1 GSSPVAPAHRPSR
14 LTARIGGGS
23 SRMISRRHRLA
34 LAFGGASDR
43 PPSKRKGSTSADV
56 ACPTPK
62 RPFWADWD
70 GTVME
75 QRGRNGWQ
83 TFGSPKGRK
92 WLDLAP
98 NRCHWL
104 PPVAVWIAW

>member
-1 GSSPVAPAHRPSR
+1 
-14 LTARIGGGS
+14 
-23 SRMISRRHRLA
+23 MISRRHRLA

-83 TFGSPKGRK
+83 TFGSPEVQKR
-92 WLDLAP
+92 LYVARD
-98 NRCHWL
+98 RSRRL